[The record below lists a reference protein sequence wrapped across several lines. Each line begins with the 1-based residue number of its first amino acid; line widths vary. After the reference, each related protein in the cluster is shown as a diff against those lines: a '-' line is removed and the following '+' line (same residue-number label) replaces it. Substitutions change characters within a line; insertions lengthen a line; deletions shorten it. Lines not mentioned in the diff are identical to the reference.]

1 MITFGYAKAYQ
12 YSNDG
17 TLMIK
22 VRIPSVH
29 GAYTKSEYRGKTIHN
44 YVEDS
49 ELGVRVRLRLK
60 EEPGQHL
67 GGEGCGLGD
76 RWEGGSLHR
85 RM

>member
-29 GAYTKSEYRGKTIHN
+29 GAYTKANTE
-44 YVEDS
+44 
-49 ELGVRVRLRLK
+49 VRRYTT
-60 EEPGQHL
+60 
-67 GGEGCGLGD
+67 
-76 RWEGGSLHR
+76 
-85 RM
+85 M